1 MATTKITDLVNP
13 MVMADAISAKLEKK
27 LAVTPFAKI
36 DDTLTGVPGDTVYV
50 PQYAYIG
57 DAADVAE
64 GDTADTTKLVATT
77 VKATIKKAMKAV
89 ELTDEAVLSGYG
101 NPVGETNN
109 QLAMAIASKVD
120 ADAME
125 ALQTAQLSYDG
136 SAAVISYDG
145 IVDAIDLFEEETNSE
160 KVMFIHPK
168 QMTQLRHD
176 ENFISADKYPGAV
189 VMTGE
194 IGMIA
199 NTRIVPSKRV
209 PLNDEIPA
217 RYAFCASSDEGAMQI
232 IQSGSPSS
240 TKVLLSTVES
250 TLPTAKAGDYVV
262 LLPAIAAGTCY
273 SNPIVKIET
282 ATMTEDESPALTVYV
297 KRDTNVEA
305 QRESLR
311 RVTDI
316 SVDKLYTVALSN
328 AAKVV
333 LARFKK

>member
-1 MATTKITDLVNP
+1 MSTKINDLVNP
-13 MVMADAISAKLEKK
+13 MVMADAISAKIGKK
-27 LAVTPFAKI
+27 IVVSPFAKI
-36 DDTLTGVPGDTVYV
+36 DETLTGVPGDTVYV
-50 PQYAYIG
+50 PQYSYIG
-57 DAADVAE
+57 DANDIAE
-64 GDTADTTKLVATT
+64 GTAVGTSKLVASTT
-77 VKATIKKAMKAV
+77 KATIKKAMKAV

-101 NPVGETNN
+101 NPIGETSN
-109 QLAMAIASKVD
+109 QLASAIAAKVD
-120 ADAME
+120 ADAMD
-125 ALQTAQLSYDG
+125 ALQDAKLLFDSSDEQINYN
-136 SAAVISYDG
+136 G
-145 IVDAIDLFEEETNSE
+145 IVDAIDVFEEEANSE

-189 VMTGE
+189 IMTGE

-209 PLNDEIPA
+209 PLNEDLPQRYEYCNENDANALLVTDNDEA
-217 RYAFCASSDEGAMQI
+217 LDGE
-232 IQSGSPSS
+232 
-240 TKVLLSTVES
+240 VLLSDVLEDLKGANS
-250 TLPTAKAGDYVV
+250 GDYVKLV
-262 LLPAIAAGTCY
+262 DAVTAGKY
-273 SNPIVKIET
+273 YINPIVKIET
-282 ATMTEDESPALTVYV
+282 DQDLQDEAPALTIYI

-333 LARFKK
+333 LAKFKK

>member
-1 MATTKITDLVNP
+1 MATTKISDLVNP

-27 LAVTPFAKI
+27 LAVTPFIKV
-36 DDTLTGVPGDTVYV
+36 DDSLMGVPGDTVYV
-50 PQYAYIG
+50 PQYSYIG
-57 DAADVAE
+57 DASEVAE
-64 GDTADTTKLVATT
+64 GAAADTTKLVATT
-77 VKATIKKAMKAV
+77 VKSTIKKAMKAV
-89 ELTDEAVLSGYG
+89 YG

-120 ADAME
+120 ADAMD
-125 ALQTAQLSYDG
+125 ALQTAQLIYDG
-136 SAAVISYDG
+136 IAKQIDYDG

-176 ENFISADKYPGAV
+176 SNFISADKYPGAV
-189 VMTGE
+189 IMTGE

-199 NTRIVPSKRV
+199 NTRIVPSRRM
-209 PLNDEIPA
+209 PLNEA
-217 RYAFCASSDEGAMQI
+217 TEAKYVFCTSGDSGALEVIASGTASSG
-232 IQSGSPSS
+232 
-240 TKVLLSTVES
+240 KVLLSSVTP
-250 TLPTAKAGDYVV
+250 TLPTAQAGNYVK
-262 LLPAIAAGTCY
+262 LIPAAAAGTYYC
-273 SNPIVKIET
+273 NPIVRIESEIES
-282 ATMTEDESPALTVYV
+282 EDDSPALTVYI
-297 KRDTNVEA
+297 KRDTNVET

-333 LARFKK
+333 LAKFKK

>member
-1 MATTKITDLVNP
+1 MSTKINDLVNP
-13 MVMADAISAKLEKK
+13 MVMADAISAKIGKK
-27 LAVTPFAKI
+27 IVVSPFAKI
-36 DDTLTGVPGDTVYV
+36 DDSLTGVPGDTVYV
-50 PQYAYIG
+50 PQYSYIG
-57 DAADVAE
+57 DADDIAE
-64 GDTADTTKLVATT
+64 GSEVGTSKLVASTT
-77 VKATIKKAMKAV
+77 KATIKKAMKAV

-101 NPVGETNN
+101 NPVGETSN
-109 QLAMAIASKVD
+109 QLAAAIAAKVD
-120 ADAME
+120 ADAMD
-125 ALQTAQLSYDG
+125 ALQDAKLSFDSSDAQINYG
-136 SAAVISYDG
+136 G
-145 IVDAIDLFEEETNSE
+145 IVDAIDVFEEEANSE

-189 VMTGE
+189 IMSGE

-209 PLNDEIPA
+209 PLNEELPQ
-217 RYAFCASSDEGAMQI
+217 RYEFCNENDADALLVI
-232 IQSGSPSS
+232 DAATAQSGE
-240 TKVLLSTVES
+240 VLLSEVIGD
-250 TLPTAKAGDYVV
+250 LPNAVPGDSVKIADAVDAGIYY
-262 LLPAIAAGTCY
+262 I
-273 SNPIVKIET
+273 NPIVKIET
-282 ATMTEDESPALTVYV
+282 DTELQDEAPALTIYI

-333 LARFKK
+333 LAKFKK

>member
-1 MATTKITDLVNP
+1 MSTKINDLVNP
-13 MVMADAISAKLEKK
+13 MVMADAISAKIGKK
-27 LAVTPFAKI
+27 IVVSPFAKI
-36 DDTLTGVPGDTVYV
+36 DETLTGVPGDTVYV
-50 PQYAYIG
+50 PQYSYIG
-57 DAADVAE
+57 DASDIAE
-64 GDTADTTKLVATT
+64 GAAVGTSKLVASTT
-77 VKATIKKAMKAV
+77 KATIKKAMKAV

-101 NPVGETNN
+101 NPIGETSN
-109 QLAMAIASKVD
+109 QLASAIAAKVD
-120 ADAME
+120 ADAMD
-125 ALQTAQLSYDG
+125 ALQDAKLLFDSSDEQINYN
-136 SAAVISYDG
+136 G
-145 IVDAIDLFEEETNSE
+145 IVDAIDVFEEEANSE

-189 VMTGE
+189 IMTGE

-209 PLNDEIPA
+209 PLNEDLPQ
-217 RYAFCASSDEGAMQI
+217 RYEYCSENDAAALLVTDNAEALDGE
-232 IQSGSPSS
+232 
-240 TKVLLSTVES
+240 VLLSDVLEDLKGANS
-250 TLPTAKAGDYVV
+250 GDYVKLV
-262 LLPAIAAGTCY
+262 DAVTAGKY
-273 SNPIVKIET
+273 YINPIVKIET
-282 ATMTEDESPALTVYV
+282 EQDLQDEAPALTIYI

-333 LARFKK
+333 LAKFKK

>member
-1 MATTKITDLVNP
+1 MSTKINDLVNP
-13 MVMADAISAKLEKK
+13 MVMADAISAKIGKK
-27 LAVTPFAKI
+27 IVVSPFAKI
-36 DDTLTGVPGDTVYV
+36 DETLTGVPGDTVYV
-50 PQYAYIG
+50 PQYSYIG
-57 DAADVAE
+57 DANDIAE
-64 GDTADTTKLVATT
+64 GTAVGTSKLVASTT
-77 VKATIKKAMKAV
+77 KATIKKAMKAV

-101 NPVGETNN
+101 NPIGETSN
-109 QLAMAIASKVD
+109 QLASAIAAKVD
-120 ADAME
+120 ADAMD
-125 ALQTAQLSYDG
+125 ALQDAKLLFDSSDEQINYN
-136 SAAVISYDG
+136 G
-145 IVDAIDLFEEETNSE
+145 IVDAIDVFEEEANSE

-189 VMTGE
+189 IMTGE

-209 PLNDEIPA
+209 PLNEDLPQRYEYCNENDANALLVIDNDEA
-217 RYAFCASSDEGAMQI
+217 LDDE
-232 IQSGSPSS
+232 
-240 TKVLLSTVES
+240 VLLSDVLEDLKGANS
-250 TLPTAKAGDYVV
+250 GDYVKLV
-262 LLPAIAAGTCY
+262 DAVTAGKY
-273 SNPIVKIET
+273 YINPIVKIET
-282 ATMTEDESPALTVYV
+282 DQDLQDEAPALTIYI

-333 LARFKK
+333 LAKFKK

>member
-1 MATTKITDLVNP
+1 MTKISDLVNP
-13 MVMADAISAKLEKK
+13 MVMADAISAKIGKK
-27 LAVTPFAKI
+27 IVVSPFAKI
-36 DDTLTGVPGDTVYV
+36 DETLSGVPGDTVYV
-50 PQYAYIG
+50 PQYSYIG
-57 DAADVAE
+57 DADDIAE
-64 GDTADTTKLVATT
+64 GSEVGTSKLVASTT
-77 VKATIKKAMKAV
+77 KATIKKAMKAV

-101 NPVGETNN
+101 NPVGETSN
-109 QLAMAIASKVD
+109 QLAAAIAAKVD
-120 ADAME
+120 ADAMD
-125 ALQTAQLSYDG
+125 ALQDAKLSFDSSDEQINYN
-136 SAAVISYDG
+136 G
-145 IVDAIDLFEEETNSE
+145 IVDAIDVFEEESNSE

-209 PLNDEIPA
+209 PLNEELSE
-217 RYAFCASSDEGAMQI
+217 RYEFCSENDVDALLVTEADTAEDGEVLISD
-232 IQSGSPSS
+232 
-240 TKVLLSTVES
+240 VLGDLKNAV
-250 TLPTAKAGDYVV
+250 AGDYVKLADAV
-262 LLPAIAAGTCY
+262 SKGTY
-273 SNPIVKIET
+273 YLNPIVKIET
-282 ATMTEDESPALTVYV
+282 DTELQDEAPALTIYI

-305 QRESLR
+305 QRQSLR

-333 LARFKK
+333 LAKFKK

>member
-1 MATTKITDLVNP
+1 MTKISDLVNP
-13 MVMADAISAKLEKK
+13 MVMADAISAKIGKK
-27 LAVTPFAKI
+27 IVVSPFAKI
-36 DDTLTGVPGDTVYV
+36 DETLSGVPGDTVYV
-50 PQYAYIG
+50 PQYSYIG
-57 DAADVAE
+57 DADDIAE
-64 GDTADTTKLVATT
+64 GSEVGTSKLVASTT
-77 VKATIKKAMKAV
+77 KATIKKAMKAV

-101 NPVGETNN
+101 NPVGETSN
-109 QLAMAIASKVD
+109 QLAAAIAAKVD
-120 ADAME
+120 ADAMD
-125 ALQTAQLSYDG
+125 ALQDAKLSFDSSDEQINYN
-136 SAAVISYDG
+136 G
-145 IVDAIDLFEEETNSE
+145 IVDAIDVFEEESNSE

-209 PLNDEIPA
+209 PLNEELSE
-217 RYAFCASSDEGAMQI
+217 RYEFCSENDADALLVTEADAAEDGEVLISD
-232 IQSGSPSS
+232 
-240 TKVLLSTVES
+240 VLGDLKNAV
-250 TLPTAKAGDYVV
+250 AGDYVKLADAV
-262 LLPAIAAGTCY
+262 SKGTY
-273 SNPIVKIET
+273 YLNPIVKIET
-282 ATMTEDESPALTVYV
+282 DTELQDEAPALTIYI

-305 QRESLR
+305 QRQSLR

-333 LARFKK
+333 LAKFKK

>member
-217 RYAFCASSDEGAMQI
+217 RYAFCASSDEGA
-232 IQSGSPSS
+232 
-240 TKVLLSTVES
+240 TVES

>member
-1 MATTKITDLVNP
+1 MSTKINDLVNP
-13 MVMADAISAKLEKK
+13 MVMADAISAKIGKK
-27 LAVTPFAKI
+27 IVVSPFAKI
-36 DDTLTGVPGDTVYV
+36 DETLTGVPGDTVYV
-50 PQYAYIG
+50 PQYSYIG
-57 DAADVAE
+57 DASDIAE
-64 GDTADTTKLVATT
+64 GTAVGTSKLVASTT
-77 VKATIKKAMKAV
+77 KATIKKAMKAV

-101 NPVGETNN
+101 NPIGETSN
-109 QLAMAIASKVD
+109 QLASAIAAKVD
-120 ADAME
+120 ADAMD
-125 ALQTAQLSYDG
+125 ALQDAKLLFDSSDEQINYN
-136 SAAVISYDG
+136 G
-145 IVDAIDLFEEETNSE
+145 IVDAIDVFEEEANSE

-189 VMTGE
+189 IMTGE

-209 PLNDEIPA
+209 PLNEDLPQRYEYCNENDANALLVTDNDEA
-217 RYAFCASSDEGAMQI
+217 LDGE
-232 IQSGSPSS
+232 
-240 TKVLLSTVES
+240 VLLSDVLEDLKGANS
-250 TLPTAKAGDYVV
+250 GDYVKLV
-262 LLPAIAAGTCY
+262 DAVTAGKY
-273 SNPIVKIET
+273 YINPIVKIET
-282 ATMTEDESPALTVYV
+282 DQDLQDEAPALTIYI

-333 LARFKK
+333 LAKFKK

>member
-1 MATTKITDLVNP
+1 MTKISDLVNP
-13 MVMADAISAKLEKK
+13 MVMADAISAKIGKK
-27 LAVTPFAKI
+27 IVVSPFAKI
-36 DDTLTGVPGDTVYV
+36 DETLTGVPGDTVYV
-50 PQYAYIG
+50 PQYSYIG
-57 DAADVAE
+57 DADDIAE
-64 GDTADTTKLVATT
+64 GAEVGASKLVASTT
-77 VKATIKKAMKAV
+77 KATIKKAMKAV

-101 NPVGETNN
+101 NPVGETSN
-109 QLAMAIASKVD
+109 QLASAIAAKVD
-120 ADAME
+120 ADAMD
-125 ALQTAQLSYDG
+125 ALQDAKLSFDSSDEQINYN
-136 SAAVISYDG
+136 G
-145 IVDAIDLFEEETNSE
+145 IVDAIDVFEEEANSE

-209 PLNDEIPA
+209 PLNEELPQ
-217 RYAFCASSDEGAMQI
+217 RYEFCSENDADALLVTDADAAETGE
-232 IQSGSPSS
+232 
-240 TKVLLSTVES
+240 VLLSDVVEDLENAS
-250 TLPTAKAGDYVV
+250 AGDYVKLADAV
-262 LLPAIAAGTCY
+262 SAGVY
-273 SNPIVKIET
+273 YINPIVKIET
-282 ATMTEDESPALTVYV
+282 DTDLQDEAPALTIYI

-333 LARFKK
+333 LAKFKK

>member
-1 MATTKITDLVNP
+1 MTKISDLVNP
-13 MVMADAISAKLEKK
+13 MVMADAISAKIGKK
-27 LAVTPFAKI
+27 IVVSPFAKI
-36 DDTLTGVPGDTVYV
+36 DETLSGVPGDTVYV
-50 PQYAYIG
+50 PQYSYIG
-57 DAADVAE
+57 DADDIAE
-64 GDTADTTKLVATT
+64 GSEVGTSKLVASTT
-77 VKATIKKAMKAV
+77 KATIKKAMKAV

-101 NPVGETNN
+101 NPVGETSN
-109 QLAMAIASKVD
+109 QLAAAIAAKVD
-120 ADAME
+120 ADAMD
-125 ALQTAQLSYDG
+125 ALQDAKLSFDSSDEQINYN
-136 SAAVISYDG
+136 G
-145 IVDAIDLFEEETNSE
+145 IVDAIDVFEEESNSE

-209 PLNDEIPA
+209 PLNEELSE
-217 RYAFCASSDEGAMQI
+217 RYEFCSENDADALLVTEADTAEDGEVLISD
-232 IQSGSPSS
+232 
-240 TKVLLSTVES
+240 VLGDLKNAV
-250 TLPTAKAGDYVV
+250 AGDYVKLADAV
-262 LLPAIAAGTCY
+262 SKGAYYL
-273 SNPIVKIET
+273 NPIVKIET
-282 ATMTEDESPALTVYV
+282 DTELQDEAPALTIYI

-305 QRESLR
+305 QRQSLR

-333 LARFKK
+333 LAKFKK